1 MVLDNVSNPAEIA
14 PLLAQAPTGR
24 YLITSRRA
32 TGWHNLAET
41 VNLDVLDPAEA
52 LDLLTRV
59 LAPAGPRDLDGA
71 MELCTELGFLPLA
84 VEQAAAY
91 IAQAG
96 ITPRKYLDLLEDY
109 PADIYRATT
118 EGGDTERT
126 IARIWHVTLDRLADE
141 PLAGQILRILAWY
154 APDAIPRTLLDG
166 LADPPALISAIGHLA
181 AYSMLTATPEAVT
194 VHRLVQAVARTPEP
208 DDRHRDCDAI
218 DTARQQAE
226 TQLAAALPDADPAH
240 RPTWRTL
247 LPHISALASRGSP
260 DTDTETSASLFEGAG
275 VFALEQGQLTL
286 AAEYYQRALTSLERL
301 LGSDHPHTL
310 VARHGL
316 AVIYRE
322 AGDLGRAIPMLEQS
336 LADCQRVLGDDHRE
350 TLDLR
355 TNLARA
361 HQEAGD
367 LGRAIP
373 MLEQSLADYQRVLG
387 DDHPMTMTAHNI
399 LATAHMEAGHLNRAI
414 PMLEQSLTDRQLLRG
429 DDHPDVMT
437 SRNNLAR
444 AYQEAKDPGRAIP
457 LFEQCLAE
465 LERVLGSDHPKT
477 LDGRPSWPAGVST
490 SVATLRRTLSLA
502 SACLM
507 ARVSPACVMPT
518 VRVARVAARSFSAD
532 RTVAAESSRSGT
544 APMISMS
551 GSRASRWVLT
561 VTGMAPMVISA
572 QIDIAA
578 DLVGDTGIEPVTS
591 SV

>member
-1 MVLDNVSNPAEIA
+1 VNIQNRAEQITVLPAEVFAPVTEVDVPPGLANLPERPGLFVGRAAELARLDAALAGPGGVVVQAVHGLGGIGKSTLATRWAANNAARHTLTWWITADSPAGIDAGLASLARGLQPALANVLPAEALRDRAAQWLASHRGWLMVLDNVSNPAEIA

-166 LADPPALISAIGHLA
+166 LANPPALISAIGHLA

-336 LADCQRVLGDDHRE
+336 LAD
-350 TLDLR
+350 
-355 TNLARA
+355 
-361 HQEAGD
+361 
-367 LGRAIP
+367 
-373 MLEQSLADYQRVLG
+373 YQRVLG

-399 LATAHMEAGHLNRAI
+399 LATAHM
-414 PMLEQSLTDRQLLRG
+414 
-429 DDHPDVMT
+429 
-437 SRNNLAR
+437 
-444 AYQEAKDPGRAIP
+444 
-457 LFEQCLAE
+457 
-465 LERVLGSDHPKT
+465 
-477 LDGRPSWPAGVST
+477 
-490 SVATLRRTLSLA
+490 
-502 SACLM
+502 
-507 ARVSPACVMPT
+507 
-518 VRVARVAARSFSAD
+518 
-532 RTVAAESSRSGT
+532 
-544 APMISMS
+544 
-551 GSRASRWVLT
+551 
-561 VTGMAPMVISA
+561 
-572 QIDIAA
+572 
-578 DLVGDTGIEPVTS
+578 
-591 SV
+591 